1 MSEIKVNAIKKR
13 NGSTIT
19 IGESGDTVTITGG
32 AALSGS
38 GASLTAL
45 NGSNVASGTVANARL
60 VGSGAITIN
69 GSAVSLGGSVTVGET
84 KPTVTGVTPSTI
96 DNTAQNVTIAGTN
109 FVSVPQVEAIST
121 TGAITVANSVSF
133 TSATSI
139 IANFT
144 LTTDGTYFIR
154 VENNDGNAARS
165 SSAILTVSDAP
176 TWTTGAGS
184 LGTIAGNFSGTV
196 ATVAATGDS
205 TLAFSET
212 TSVLTNASQANC
224 SLNSATGVITT
235 TDFGGSSTSA
245 TTYNFTLR
253 VTDAQGQTADRAF
266 SLTSSFEVENS
277 GRFDNP

>member
-13 NGSTIT
+13 NGSSIT
-19 IGESGDTVTITGG
+19 IGESGDTITITGG

-45 NGSNVASGTVANARL
+45 NGSNIASGTVANARL

-69 GSAVSLGGSVTVGET
+69 GSAVSLGGSVTIGET
-84 KPTVTGVTPSTI
+84 KPTITGVTPSTI
-96 DNTAQNVTIAGTN
+96 TNDATNVVIAGTN

-121 TGAITVANSVSF
+121 TGAVTAANTITF

-139 IANFT
+139 TANFT
-144 LTTDGTYFIR
+144 LPVDGTYFIR

-165 SSAILTVSDAP
+165 GSAILTVSDAP

-184 LGTIAGNFSGTV
+184 LGTIAGGFSGTV
-196 ATVAATGDS
+196 ATVAATGDG
-205 TLAFSET
+205 TLSFSET
-212 TSVLTNASQANC
+212 TNVLTNAGQANC
-224 SLNSATGVITT
+224 SLNSATGAITT

-266 SLTSSFEVENS
+266 SLTSTFSITTA
-277 GRFDNP
+277 GRFDP

>member
-13 NGSTIT
+13 NGSSIT
-19 IGESGDTVTITGG
+19 IGESGDTITITGG

-45 NGSNVASGTVANARL
+45 NGSNVATGTVANARL

-84 KPTVTGVTPSTI
+84 KPTITGVTPSTI

-109 FVSVPQVEAIST
+109 FVSVPQVEAISS
-121 TGAITVANSVSF
+121 TGAVTPANSITF

-139 IANFT
+139 TANFT

-154 VENNDGNAARS
+154 VENNDGNAVRS

-184 LGTIAGNFSGTV
+184 LGTIAGGFSGTV
-196 ATVAATGDS
+196 ATVAATGDG
-205 TLAFSET
+205 TLSFSET

-235 TDFGGSSTSA
+235 TDFGGTSTSA

-266 SLTSSFEVENS
+266 SLTSSFNIANS
-277 GRFDNP
+277 GRFD

>member
-13 NGSTIT
+13 NGSSIT
-19 IGESGDTVTITGG
+19 IGESGDTITITGG

-69 GSAVSLGGSVTVGET
+69 GSAVSLGGSVTIGET
-84 KPTVTGVTPSTI
+84 KPTITGVTPSTI

-165 SSAILTVSDAP
+165 GTAILTVSDAP

-184 LGTIAGNFSGTV
+184 LGTIAGGFSGTV

-205 TLAFSET
+205 TLTFSET
-212 TSVLTNASQANC
+212 TNVLTNASQANC
-224 SLNSATGVITT
+224 SLSNAGVITT

-266 SLTSSFEVENS
+266 SLTSSFALEDS
-277 GRFDNP
+277 GRFDG

>member
-13 NGSTIT
+13 NGSSIT
-19 IGESGDTVTITGG
+19 IGENGDTITVTAG
-32 AALSGS
+32 ATLSGS

-45 NGSNVASGTVANARL
+45 NGNNVASGTVANARL

-69 GSAVSLGGSVTVGET
+69 GSAVSLGGSVTIGET

-96 DNTAQNVTIAGTN
+96 TNSATNVVIAGTN
-109 FVSVPQVEAIST
+109 FVSVPQVEAISS
-121 TGAITVANSVSF
+121 TGAVTAANTITF

-139 IANFT
+139 TANFT
-144 LTTDGTYFIR
+144 LPVDGVYFIR
-154 VENNDGNAARS
+154 VENNDGNAVRS
-165 SSAILTVSDAP
+165 GAILTVSDEP
-176 TWTTGAGS
+176 TWTTSAGS

-196 ATVAATGDS
+196 ATVAATGDG
-205 TLAFSET
+205 TLSFSET

-224 SLNSATGVITT
+224 SLNSATGAITT

-266 SLTSSFEVENS
+266 SLTSSFELDNS
-277 GRFDNP
+277 GRFD

>member
-13 NGSTIT
+13 NGSSIT
-19 IGESGDTVTITGG
+19 IGESGDTITITGG

-45 NGSNVASGTVANARL
+45 NGNNIASGTVANARL

-69 GSAVSLGGSVTVGET
+69 GSAVSLGGSVTIGET
-84 KPTVTGVTPSTI
+84 KPTITGVTPSTI
-96 DNTAQNVTIAGTN
+96 DNTATNVVIAGTN

-121 TGAITVANSVSF
+121 AGAVTAANTITF

-139 IANFT
+139 TANFT
-144 LTTDGTYFIR
+144 LPVDGTYFIR

-165 SSAILTVSDAP
+165 GSAILTVSDAP

-184 LGTIAGNFSGTV
+184 LGTIAGGFSGTV
-196 ATVAATGDS
+196 ATVAATGDG
-205 TLAFSET
+205 TLSFSET
-212 TSVLTNASQANC
+212 TNVLTNAGQANC

-235 TDFGGSSTSA
+235 SDFGGSSTSA

-266 SLTSSFEVENS
+266 SLTSSFALEDS
-277 GRFDNP
+277 GRFDG

>member
-13 NGSTIT
+13 NGSSIT
-19 IGESGDTVTITGG
+19 IGENGDTVTVTAG
-32 AALSGS
+32 ATLSGS

-69 GSAVSLGGSVTVGET
+69 GSAVSLGGSVTIGET
-84 KPTVTGVTPSTI
+84 KPTITGVTPSTI
-96 DNTAQNVTIAGTN
+96 PNTATNVTIAGTN
-109 FVSVPQVEAIST
+109 FVSVPQVEAISS
-121 TGAITVANSVSF
+121 TGAVTAANSVTF

-139 IANFT
+139 TANFT
-144 LTTDGTYFIR
+144 LTTDGVYFIR
-154 VENNDGNAARS
+154 VENNDGNAVRS
-165 SSAILTVSDAP
+165 GAILTVSDAP

-184 LGTIAGNFSGTV
+184 LGTIAGGFSGTV

-205 TLAFSET
+205 TLSFSET

-253 VTDAQGQTADRAF
+253 VTDAEGQTADRAF
-266 SLTSSFEVENS
+266 SLTSSFELEDA
-277 GRFDNP
+277 GRFTP

>member
-60 VGSGAITIN
+60 VGNGSITIN
-69 GSAVSLGGSVTVGET
+69 GSAVALGGSVTIGET
-84 KPTVTGVTPSTI
+84 KPTITGVTPSTI
-96 DNTAQNVTIAGTN
+96 DNTATNVVIAGTN

-121 TGAITVANSVSF
+121 TGAITAANTVAF

-139 IANFT
+139 TANFT
-144 LTTDGTYFIR
+144 LPVDGTYFIR

-176 TWTTGAGS
+176 TWTTSAGS

-196 ATVAATGDS
+196 ATVAATGDG
-205 TLAFSET
+205 TLAYSET
-212 TSVLTNASQANC
+212 TNVLTNAGQANC
-224 SLNSATGVITT
+224 SLNSATGAITT

-266 SLTSSFEVENS
+266 SLTSSFS
-277 GRFDNP
+277 ITTAGRFDP

>member
-13 NGSTIT
+13 NGSSIT

-60 VGSGAITIN
+60 VGSGSITIN
-69 GSAVSLGGSVTVGET
+69 GSAVALGGSVTIGET
-84 KPTVTGVTPSTI
+84 KPTITGVTPSTI
-96 DNTAQNVTIAGTN
+96 DNTASNVVIAGTN
-109 FVSVPQVEAIST
+109 FVSVPQVEAISS
-121 TGAITVANSVSF
+121 TGAVTAANTITF

-139 IANFT
+139 TANFT
-144 LTTDGTYFIR
+144 LPVDGTYFIR
-154 VENNDGNAARS
+154 VENNDGNAVRS
-165 SSAILTVSDAP
+165 GSAILTVSDAP

-196 ATVAATGDS
+196 ATVAATGDG
-205 TLAFSET
+205 TLSFSET

-224 SLNSATGVITT
+224 SLNSATGAITT

-266 SLTSSFEVENS
+266 SLTSTFEIENS
-277 GRFDNP
+277 GRFD

>member
-13 NGSTIT
+13 NGSSIT
-19 IGESGDTVTITGG
+19 IGESGDTITITGG

-69 GSAVSLGGSVTVGET
+69 GSAVSLGGSVTIGET
-84 KPTVTGVTPSTI
+84 KPTITGVTPSTI
-96 DNTAQNVTIAGTN
+96 PNTATNVTIAGTN
-109 FVSVPQVEAIST
+109 FVSVPQVEAISS
-121 TGAITVANSVSF
+121 TGAVTAANTITF

-139 IANFT
+139 TANFT
-144 LTTDGTYFIR
+144 LPVDGTYFIR

-165 SSAILTVSDAP
+165 GSAILTVSDAP

-184 LGTIAGNFSGTV
+184 LGTIAGDYSGTV

-212 TSVLTNASQANC
+212 TNVLTNASLANC

-266 SLTSSFEVENS
+266 SLTSVFDITNS
-277 GRFDNP
+277 GRFGP

>member
-13 NGSTIT
+13 NGSSIT
-19 IGESGDTVTITGG
+19 IGESGDTITITGG

-69 GSAVSLGGSVTVGET
+69 GSAVSLGGSVTIGET

-96 DNTAQNVTIAGTN
+96 TNSATNVVIAGTN
-109 FVSVPQVEAIST
+109 FVSVPQVEAISS
-121 TGAITVANSVSF
+121 TGAITAANTVTF

-139 IANFT
+139 TANFT
-144 LTTDGTYFIR
+144 LPVDGVYFIR
-154 VENNDGNAARS
+154 VENNDGNAVRS
-165 SSAILTVSDAP
+165 GAILTVSDEP
-176 TWTTGAGS
+176 VWTTSAGS

-196 ATVAATGDS
+196 ATVAATGDG
-205 TLAFSET
+205 TLSFSET
-212 TSVLTNASQANC
+212 TNVLTNASQANC
-224 SLNSATGVITT
+224 SLNSATGAITT

-266 SLTSSFEVENS
+266 SLTSSFALEDS
-277 GRFDNP
+277 GRFDG

>member
-184 LGTIAGNFSGTV
+184 LGTIAGGFSGTV

-205 TLAFSET
+205 TLTFSET
-212 TSVLTNASQANC
+212 TNVLTNASQANC
-224 SLNSATGVITT
+224 SLSNAGVITT

-253 VTDAQGQTADRAF
+253 VTDAEGQTADRAF
-266 SLTSSFEVENS
+266 SLTSSFALEDS
-277 GRFDNP
+277 GRFDG

>member
-1 MSEIKVNAIKKR
+1 MSEIKVNPIKKR
-13 NGSTIT
+13 NGSSIT
-19 IGESGDTVTITGG
+19 IGENGDTVTVTAG
-32 AALSGS
+32 ATLSGS

-69 GSAVSLGGSVTVGET
+69 GSAVSLGGSVTIGET

-96 DNTAQNVTIAGTN
+96 TNSATNVVIAGTN
-109 FVSVPQVEAIST
+109 FVSVPQVEAISS
-121 TGAITVANSVSF
+121 TGAVTAANTITF

-139 IANFT
+139 TANFT
-144 LTTDGTYFIR
+144 LPVDGVYFIR
-154 VENNDGNAARS
+154 VENNDGNAVRS
-165 SSAILTVSDAP
+165 GAILTVSDEP
-176 TWTTGAGS
+176 TWTTSAGS
-184 LGTIAGNFSGTV
+184 LGTIGGNFSGTV
-196 ATVAATGDS
+196 ATVAATGDG
-205 TLAFSET
+205 TLSFSET

-224 SLNSATGVITT
+224 SLNSATGAITT

-266 SLTSSFEVENS
+266 SLTSSFELDNS
-277 GRFDNP
+277 GRFD

>member
-69 GSAVSLGGSVTVGET
+69 GSAVSLGGSVTIGET

-96 DNTAQNVTIAGTN
+96 PNTATNVTIAGTN
-109 FVSVPQVEAIST
+109 FVSVPQVEAISS
-121 TGAITVANSVSF
+121 TGVVTAANTITF

-144 LTTDGTYFIR
+144 LATDGVYFIR
-154 VENNDGNAARS
+154 VENNDGNAVRS
-165 SSAILTVSDAP
+165 GAILTVSDAP
-176 TWTTGAGS
+176 SWTTGAGS

-205 TLAFSET
+205 TLSFSET
-212 TSVLTNASQANC
+212 TNVLTNASQANC

-235 TDFGGSSTSA
+235 SDFGGSSTSA

-253 VTDAQGQTADRAF
+253 VTDAEGQTADRAF
-266 SLTSSFEVENS
+266 SLTSSFALEDA
-277 GRFDNP
+277 GRFTP